1 MIRPPNL
8 NRVLLAGRGLLD
20 FRSIEF
26 GGVGKLDRGT
36 AAISKEPI
44 G

>member
-8 NRVLLAGRGLLD
+8 NRVPLGEGGLLD
-20 FRSIEF
+20 FRSAEF
-26 GGVGKLDRGT
+26 GGIGKLDRGT
-36 AAISKEPI
+36 AAISQGLI

>member
-1 MIRPPNL
+1 MTRPPNL
-8 NRVLLAGRGLLD
+8 NRVPLGGRGLLD

-36 AAISKEPI
+36 AAISQGSI